1 MSIRYI
7 YFDILHQYKTVQ
19 HSKEE
24 RKKDVPNSS
33 KRTNH
38 PINIIF
44 TWRVNLYPYFFLNES
59 KSLQW
64 PYLPSSLVMDVY
76 KERLFTLMNS
86 RGRRGLDRMVVGF
99 TTTYAISAFHY

>member
-1 MSIRYI
+1 MTFYI
-7 YFDILHQYKTVQ
+7 NTKLYSTVKK
-19 HSKEE
+19 KE
-24 RKKDVPNSS
+24 KKAYQIHLNE
-33 KRTNH
+33 
-38 PINIIF
+38 PIIPLIF

-76 KERLFTLMNS
+76 KERLFTRMNS

-99 TTTYAISAFHY
+99 TTTYAITVVPITTDAVSSKQ